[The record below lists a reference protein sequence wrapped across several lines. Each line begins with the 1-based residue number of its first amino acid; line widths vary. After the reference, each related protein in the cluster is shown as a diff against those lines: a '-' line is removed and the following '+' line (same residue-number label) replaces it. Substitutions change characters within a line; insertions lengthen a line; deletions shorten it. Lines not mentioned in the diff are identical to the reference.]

1 MAYNVPVILKLL
13 NTQTASSSGS
23 LAFTS
28 TISSTYSSYYIAIR
42 NLLPATNAT
51 SLYLTFSTDN
61 GSSYLSTNYRYMY
74 ENITSNANAI
84 TGSGSAAQGIIT
96 ATLSSTSSRTLNGDF
111 YLINADVAKCPDFRG
126 ICCHYDSA
134 GFFNLVQCE
143 TSNSGTTAV
152 NAIKFA
158 MASGNIASGTITMY
172 GVAEP

>member
-1 MAYNVPVILKLL
+1 MAYNNKRSLIALS
-13 NTQTASSSGS
+13 TQTASSSSS

-28 TISSTYSSYYIAIR
+28 LISSTYSTYYIAIR
-42 NLLPATNAT
+42 NLLPATDAT
-51 SLYLTFSTDN
+51 SLYITFSTDN

-84 TGSGSAAQGIIT
+84 SGSGSAAQGIIT
-96 ATLSSTSSRTLNGDF
+96 GTISSTSSRSLSGDF
-111 YLINADVAKCPDFRG
+111 YFLNANVAKCPDFRG

-158 MASGNIASGTITMY
+158 MSSGNIASGTITLY
-172 GVAEP
+172 AVPEP